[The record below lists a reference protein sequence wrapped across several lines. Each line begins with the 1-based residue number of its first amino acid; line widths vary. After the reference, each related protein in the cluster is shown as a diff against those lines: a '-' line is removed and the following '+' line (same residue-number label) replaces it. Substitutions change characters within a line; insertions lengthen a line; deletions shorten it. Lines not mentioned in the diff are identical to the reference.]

1 MSKILLVASPGGH
14 FVQLSLIAEK
24 MLGNQ
29 RIVVGTYDKSPSFMH
44 CEKYYQIRD
53 FSRTDAYKAGFV
65 SISAIKILMSEKP
78 DLVVTTG
85 AAPGLIFAFMA
96 KITGTKSVWI
106 DSIAN
111 SKKLSLSGKI
121 ARKFGIKVLSQWKN
135 VAEKNGL
142 EYQGRV
148 I

>member
-24 MLGNQ
+24 MAGNQ
-29 RIVVGTYDKSPSFMH
+29 RVVVGTYDKAPSFMH
-44 CEKYYQIRD
+44 CEKYYKIAD
-53 FSRTDAYKAGFV
+53 FSRTDAYKASFV
-65 SISAIKILMSEKP
+65 SLSAIKILLSEKP

-85 AAPGLIFAFMA
+85 AAPGLIFAFLA
-96 KITGTKSVWI
+96 KLLGKKAVWI

-111 SKKLSLSGKI
+111 SKQLSLSGKL
-121 ARKFGIKVLSQWKN
+121 ARKFGIKVLSQWKP
-135 VAEKNGL
+135 VAEQNGL